1 MKKSVFCFILCI
13 LTFCLIPQIL
23 IAKTGYVSDM
33 LLLTFREGPG
43 KTFTVIKTL
52 KSDTALNIIGEQN
65 GFFKVE
71 LQSRET
77 GWVDKNFVV
86 FDTPKATIIRQ
97 LEQTIASI
105 ENKNVALLDKHQE
118 LKNRLNASNNDNVIK
133 IQTLESSLNEMRNDK
148 QKLSKSLKDT
158 QKKYD
163 TLIQQSKDIQS
174 IIEENKAFKTTN
186 EKLTVDL
193 EMFKKKNKTL
203 FKTGMIKWFLAGV
216 ATLLVGWILGQSVSS
231 RKRSGSSLLD

>member
-1 MKKSVFCFILCI
+1 
-13 LTFCLIPQIL
+13 
-23 IAKTGYVSDM
+23 
-33 LLLTFREGPG
+33 
-43 KTFTVIKTL
+43 
-52 KSDTALNIIGEQN
+52 
-65 GFFKVE
+65 
-71 LQSRET
+71 
-77 GWVDKNFVV
+77 
-86 FDTPKATIIRQ
+86 
-97 LEQTIASI
+97 
-105 ENKNVALLDKHQE
+105 
-118 LKNRLNASNNDNVIK
+118 
-133 IQTLESSLNEMRNDK
+133 MRNDK